1 MIDGGSRIKDFTK
14 GSAVYLQQLRK
25 STIFS
30 SEGDKMQFF
39 FYFYVLLFVVLFMY
53 TNENISVVL

>member
-1 MIDGGSRIKDFTK
+1 MK
-14 GSAVYLQQLRK
+14 GSAVYLPQVRK

-39 FYFYVLLFVVLFMY
+39 YFYVLLFVVLFMC
-53 TNENISVVL
+53 TNENSSIVL